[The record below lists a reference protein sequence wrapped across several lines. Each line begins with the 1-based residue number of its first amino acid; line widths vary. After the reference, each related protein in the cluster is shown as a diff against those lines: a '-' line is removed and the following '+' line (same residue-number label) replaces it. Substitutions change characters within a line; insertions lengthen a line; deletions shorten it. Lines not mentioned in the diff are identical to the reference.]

1 MNRAKR
7 IAVLLGVLLVLCA
20 AAVAVLR
27 MEEHQE
33 QIKTSGEVVL
43 QIDPDAVQ
51 SLSWDYNG
59 QTFSFHSDGAWNYD
73 SDAAFP
79 VDEQKITSLL
89 TQFEQFGAVFTI
101 SDVQDYA
108 QYGLSDP
115 LCTISIGT
123 SDTSY
128 EISLGDYSSMDSLRY
143 VSFGDG
149 NVYLAAK
156 DPLDEFDLSLRDLIL
171 NDQIPDFDQ
180 VTSLTFSG
188 AENYSIFY
196 EPDSTASY
204 SADDVYFTE
213 QEDALLP
220 LDNGKCQIA

>member
-1 MNRAKR
+1 MLSAS
-7 IAVLLGVLLVLCA
+7 AVLLGVLLVLCA

-27 MEEHQE
+27 MEEHQGANQNQRRGGFCKSTPTPCE
-33 QIKTSGEVVL
+33 
-43 QIDPDAVQ
+43 
-51 SLSWDYNG
+51 SLSWDYDG
-59 QTFSFHSDGAWNYD
+59 QTFSFHRDGAWSYD

-171 NDQIPDFDQ
+171 NDQIPDF
-180 VTSLTFSG
+180 
-188 AENYSIFY
+188 
-196 EPDSTASY
+196 
-204 SADDVYFTE
+204 
-213 QEDALLP
+213 
-220 LDNGKCQIA
+220 

>member
-59 QTFSFHSDGAWNYD
+59 QTFSFHRDGAWSYD

-101 SDVQDYA
+101 SDVQE
-108 QYGLSDP
+108 
-115 LCTISIGT
+115 IG
-123 SDTSY
+123 
-128 EISLGDYSSMDSLRY
+128 RAH
-143 VSFGDG
+143 V
-149 NVYLAAK
+149 
-156 DPLDEFDLSLRDLIL
+156 
-171 NDQIPDFDQ
+171 
-180 VTSLTFSG
+180 
-188 AENYSIFY
+188 
-196 EPDSTASY
+196 
-204 SADDVYFTE
+204 
-213 QEDALLP
+213 
-220 LDNGKCQIA
+220 